1 MLYLRAG
8 ISHLHCAAHQ
18 WRSERADAESRPRIQ
33 VMADRE
39 IGLLDSLTAER
50 YYKVCRR
57 GGRAR
62 LGVDVTVI
70 RTPLSMCCMD
80 TWYM

>member
-1 MLYLRAG
+1 M
-8 ISHLHCAAHQ
+8 AAEAPG
-18 WRSERADAESRPRIQ
+18 ERERQRK
-33 VMADRE
+33 RE
-39 IGLLDSLTAER
+39 EEEPAAREEDLCGER
-50 YYKVCRR
+50 RGARR